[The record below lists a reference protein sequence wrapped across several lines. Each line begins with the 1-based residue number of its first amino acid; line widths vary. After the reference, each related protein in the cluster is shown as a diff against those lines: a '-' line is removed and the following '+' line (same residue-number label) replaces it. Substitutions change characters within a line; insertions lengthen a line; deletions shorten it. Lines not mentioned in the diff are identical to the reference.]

1 MGTWW
6 GACFPCLCPNLP
18 PADAFLVDAPW
29 AANALAPGFPRRV
42 LMDDDPWARARC
54 AVVAVAPDGS
64 AGAPVAFAHLPAR
77 GSFGE
82 GATVVDAEG
91 APLAYLNSGEAKRRE
106 RGASSSYVIFAPR
119 PYFPGQAP
127 SANRRFWNGSACKEV
142 DACYLWV
149 RVVRSPLSDKWAVVD
164 AEGNALG
171 RGRAY
176 ADGFLVER
184 PDATGAAWFRA
195 AKATETRN
203 EFDLLE
209 GDARVDAR
217 VARGVDGL
225 LAVCVKLARDLA
237 EDELA
242 PPPNGEYYSDEE
254 LDDVYSKSG

>member
-1 MGTWW
+1 
-6 GACFPCLCPNLP
+6 
-18 PADAFLVDAPW
+18 
-29 AANALAPGFPRRV
+29 
-42 LMDDDPWARARC
+42 
-54 AVVAVAPDGS
+54 VAVAPDGS

-119 PYFPGQAP
+119 PFFPGQAP

-242 PPPNGEYYSDEE
+242 RPNGEYYSDEE

>member
-1 MGTWW
+1 
-6 GACFPCLCPNLP
+6 
-18 PADAFLVDAPW
+18 
-29 AANALAPGFPRRV
+29 
-42 LMDDDPWARARC
+42 
-54 AVVAVAPDGS
+54 
-64 AGAPVAFAHLPAR
+64 
-77 GSFGE
+77 
-82 GATVVDAEG
+82 VVDAEG

-171 RGRAY
+171 RGRVY

-242 PPPNGEYYSDEE
+242 RPNGEYYSDEE

>member
-91 APLAYLNSGEAKRRE
+91 APLAYLNTGEAKRRE
-106 RGASSSYVIFAPR
+106 RGASSSYVISPRGRSSRAGALGEPPVLERLRAQRGGRLLLVGQGRAFAPQR
-119 PYFPGQAP
+119 QVGGGG
-127 SANRRFWNGSACKEV
+127 RR
-142 DACYLWV
+142 
-149 RVVRSPLSDKWAVVD
+149 
-164 AEGNALG
+164 GNALG
-171 RGRAY
+171 RIRAY

-195 AKATETRN
+195 AKAN
-203 EFDLLE
+203 EKKKANEKELTE

-242 PPPNGEYYSDEE
+242 RPNGEYYSDEE

>member
-1 MGTWW
+1 
-6 GACFPCLCPNLP
+6 
-18 PADAFLVDAPW
+18 
-29 AANALAPGFPRRV
+29 
-42 LMDDDPWARARC
+42 
-54 AVVAVAPDGS
+54 
-64 AGAPVAFAHLPAR
+64 
-77 GSFGE
+77 
-82 GATVVDAEG
+82 
-91 APLAYLNSGEAKRRE
+91 
-106 RGASSSYVIFAPR
+106 
-119 PYFPGQAP
+119 
-127 SANRRFWNGSACKEV
+127 
-142 DACYLWV
+142 
-149 RVVRSPLSDKWAVVD
+149 VVD

-225 LAVCVKLARDLA
+225 LAVCVKLARDLT

-242 PPPNGEYYSDEE
+242 RPNGEYYSDEE